1 MLTKCIGKISLR
13 GNVCKPDADEGGDGE
28 EHGCEG
34 ARHDEGDAVD
44 HVAREVLGREN
55 KIEIVEVYGP

>member
-1 MLTKCIGKISLR
+1 MLC
-13 GNVCKPDADEGGDGE
+13 NVCEPDADEGGDGE